1 MMHRIIRDHLEQV
14 LAGPGS
20 APEHPAGKH
29 LAECAEC
36 RDRVALMREQAAVLR
51 QLRVA
56 GREAEI
62 EPRPGFY
69 ARVLERIEMQGPG
82 SVWALFFDS
91 LFGRR
96 IAMASLALA
105 LLVGVYVVSSEQNS
119 QPEMAGVAALPQAIL
134 VSDIVSDLPQDLPG
148 VFSDS
153 AFSGGIF
160 PDKGQ
165 PRLVTGAPD
174 QDAVLVNLVTYRE
187 Q

>member
-14 LAGPGS
+14 LGERPP

-29 LAECAEC
+29 LAECEEC
-36 RDRVALMREQAAVLR
+36 RDAVAAMREQAAMLR
-51 QLRVA
+51 QWRA
-56 GREAEI
+56 AHAEMV

-69 ARVLERIEMQGPG
+69 ARVLERIEAQTPS
-82 SVWALFFDS
+82 SVFTLFFDS

-105 LLVGVYVVSSEQNS
+105 LLLGVYVISSEQ
-119 QPEMAGVAALPQAIL
+119 MAEPQIAGIDVSPQATL
-134 VSDIVSDLPQDLPG
+134 VSEMPQDFPVL
-148 VFSDS
+148 SDDS
-153 AFSGGIF
+153 
-160 PDKGQ
+160 Q
-165 PRLVTGAPD
+165 PRLVRGTPD

>member
-29 LAECAEC
+29 LAECEEC
-36 RDRVALMREQAAVLR
+36 RDALTGMRAQAAMLR
-51 QLRVA
+51 QWRPPMV
-56 GREAEI
+56 EAAEM

-69 ARVLERIEMQGPG
+69 ARVLERIEAQTPS
-82 SVWALFFDS
+82 SVFTLFFDS

-105 LLVGVYVVSSEQNS
+105 LLLGVYVISSEQM
-119 QPEMAGVAALPQAIL
+119 PEAAAV
-134 VSDIVSDLPQDLPG
+134 VSNLSPELPQDLPG
-148 VFSDS
+148 VFNDY
-153 AFSGGIF
+153 
-160 PDKGQ
+160 DQ
-165 PRLVTGAPD
+165 PRLVTSAPD
-174 QDAVLVNLVTYRE
+174 QNAVLVNLVTYRE

>member
-29 LAECAEC
+29 LAECEEC
-36 RDRVALMREQAAVLR
+36 REAVAAMREQAIMLR
-51 QLRVA
+51 QWRVA
-56 GREAEI
+56 HTEMAEV

-69 ARVLERIEMQGPG
+69 ARVLERIEAQGPG
-82 SVWALFFDS
+82 SVWTLFFDS
-91 LFGRR
+91 LFARR

-105 LLVGVYVVSSEQNS
+105 LLLGVYVISSEQMS
-119 QPEMAGVAALPQAIL
+119 EPQTAGVAPQATLI
-134 VSDIVSDLPQDLPG
+134 SDLPQDFQGVLSEN
-148 VFSDS
+148 VFSNN
-153 AFSGGIF
+153 A
-160 PDKGQ
+160 Q